1 MEFSNGSIAESWYVT
16 VSEMGLSNSDF
27 GNKTDS
33 APPVETLN
41 TILPSS
47 IENTQKVRKNR
58 FPHTELKI
66 VKEIWHK
73 HSKKVEFI
81 MEELC

>member
-16 VSEMGLSNSDF
+16 VSEMGLVSNSDF

-41 TILPSS
+41 TILSSS
-47 IENTQKVRKNR
+47 IENTQKVRKNC
-58 FPHTELKI
+58 FPHAELKI

-73 HSKKVEFI
+73 HCKKVESVA
-81 MEELC
+81 E

>member
-41 TILPSS
+41 TILPGS
-47 IENTQKVRKNR
+47 IENTQKVRKNC
-58 FPHTELKI
+58 FPHAELKI
-66 VKEIWHK
+66 VKEIWYK
-73 HSKKVEFI
+73 HCKKVESVA
-81 MEELC
+81 E

>member
-1 MEFSNGSIAESWYVT
+1 
-16 VSEMGLSNSDF
+16 L
-27 GNKTDS
+27 GNTKTDG

-41 TILPSS
+41 TILPGS

-58 FPHTELKI
+58 FSHTELEI

-73 HSKKVEFI
+73 HSKKVESI
-81 MEELC
+81 VEELC